1 MWKLEVTLRI
11 FFIPF
16 IFIKETIEVLYFII
30 YLFKVF
36 KGQEGE
42 K

>member
-11 FFIPF
+11 LFIPF
-16 IFIKETIEVLYFII
+16 IFIKETIEVLHFII
-30 YLFKVF
+30 YLFKF
-36 KGQEGE
+36 LKGQEGE